1 MTDDLT
7 TPAAATSAADPAVEA
22 YGRAIV
28 ETARAEGVLPRVEE
42 ELFGFARA
50 VQGSAELRERL
61 GDPRLGVAL
70 RLELVEQLLEARAHP
85 ATVATASFVIQSGR
99 LRQLSAIA
107 DAVSAVGAAARSESV
122 AEVRSAVPLDEA
134 QRDRLAAAVSTAT
147 GRTVTVRVIVDPS
160 VVGGLVVSVGDTVI
174 DGSVARKLDAL
185 RTALTGA

>member
-1 MTDDLT
+1 MGDVT
-7 TPAAATSAADPAVEA
+7 TSAVEPAVEA

-28 ETARAEGVLPRVEE
+28 ETARAEGALERVEE
-42 ELFGFARA
+42 ELFRFARA

-70 RLELVEQLLEARAHP
+70 RLDLVEQLLGARAHR
-85 ATVATASFVIQSGR
+85 ATVAAASFVVQSGR

-107 DAVSAVGAAARSESV
+107 DAVGAVGAATRHESV
-122 AEVRSAVPLDEA
+122 AEVRSAVPLDDE
-134 QRDRLAAAVSTAT
+134 QRGRLATAVSSVT
-147 GRTVTVRVIVDPS
+147 GRTVTVRVIVDPT

-174 DGSVARKLDAL
+174 DGSVARKLDDL